1 VKDKQEIPKFHHAG
15 NVKYMYGKLRGPV
28 YKKSNSKNRESTEVS
43 SLSDIH
49 LINLNKENYELNIN
63 QIL

>member
-1 VKDKQEIPKFHHAG
+1 MKDKQEIPKYHQAG
-15 NVKYMYGKLRGPV
+15 NVKYLSGKLRGSV
-28 YKKSNSKNRESTEVS
+28 FIKSNSKKRESTEVS